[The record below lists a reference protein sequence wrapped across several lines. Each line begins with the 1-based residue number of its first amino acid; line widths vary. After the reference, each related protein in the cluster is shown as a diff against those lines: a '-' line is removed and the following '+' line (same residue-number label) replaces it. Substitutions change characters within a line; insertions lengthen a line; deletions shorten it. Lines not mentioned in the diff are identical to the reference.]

1 MKNLTMSTALLIGI
15 SYVGMPGSVSAQEVI
30 SSCDPVTGLTP
41 NGSQCVALTRVDP
54 TRFETRIEAPSN
66 YRPVNVSELAETY
79 ECNRSDAVGGP
90 RNPNV
95 VALIE
100 DCGTPLQLDPATFKE
115 FVGYGGNPAP
125 APTPVYTP
133 PPAPA
138 PVYTPPPAP
147 VYTPPPAPVA
157 MAPAPPPVIAP
168 APPVYAA
175 TPFSSAGLGSSGLI
189 AAGLGAAAIAG
200 IAAVAFSNDSDST
213 SSTR

>member
-1 MKNLTMSTALLIGI
+1 MKNLTMSTALLVGI
-15 SYVGMPGSVSAQEVI
+15 SYFGMPGTVSAQDVI

-41 NGSQCVALTRVDP
+41 SGGQCVALTRVDP
-54 TRFETRIEAPSN
+54 TRYQTTIEAPSN
-66 YRPVNVSELAETY
+66 FQSVNVSELAETY

-115 FVGYGGNPAP
+115 FVGYAGNPAP

-138 PVYTPPPAP
+138 PVAYVPP
-147 VYTPPPAPVA
+147 PPPAPVA
-157 MAPAPPPVIAP
+157 YIPPPPPAVLPP
-168 APPVYAA
+168 APPVFAPA
-175 TPFSSAGLGSSGLI
+175 PALASAGLGSTGLI
-189 AAGLGAAAIAG
+189 AAGLGVAAFAG
-200 IAAVAFSNDSDST
+200 IAALAFSNDSDST
-213 SSTR
+213 NSTN